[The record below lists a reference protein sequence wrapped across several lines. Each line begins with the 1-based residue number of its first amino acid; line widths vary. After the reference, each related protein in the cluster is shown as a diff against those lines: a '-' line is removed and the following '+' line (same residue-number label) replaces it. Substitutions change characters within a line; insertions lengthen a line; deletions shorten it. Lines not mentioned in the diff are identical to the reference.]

1 MKIEEENLDNSQN
14 KQLNIPA
21 VRRSYSLDEVRE
33 IALEYRNA
41 CMYGHSHKLTRFEL
55 QDELRKIDEKHG
67 LDYKEGVDYNFA

>member
-1 MKIEEENLDNSQN
+1 MSTDNKETET
-14 KQLNIPA
+14 KQCTIPS

-55 QDELRKIDEKHG
+55 QDKLRRIDETHD
-67 LDYKEGVDYNFA
+67 LEYKEGIDYTLG